1 MSYLIRALKHT
12 LVRCI
17 VLHIMSASIP
27 VIDLQLPDADVID
40 AIIDAY
46 SHIGFAQVV
55 GHGVTADT
63 ISDAFDASSRF
74 HALPLDHKM
83 SIALDHNH
91 RGYIADGTAVDRSS
105 EVVAATAANR
115 SESFMMMRE
124 DAPDSREVLANTPL
138 AGPNQWP
145 GVDNFKEP
153 VMRCHDAMRDVAL
166 RVLSLIDQGL
176 GGRGDLIK
184 SFSNPTTWFRL
195 LHYPPVNNDAPE
207 DVFGSAPHT
216 DFGALTLVAQDS
228 AGGLQVAHGND
239 NWIDVEPIEGAFVM
253 NAGSMLHRW
262 SNGRLRA
269 TPHRVRNRGSSDRYS
284 CVLFC
289 DPHMLTEVSPLA
301 GCVDDGQVP
310 KFEPVVFADV
320 VAHHLGA
327 IYEQHQG

>member
-1 MSYLIRALKHT
+1 MST
-12 LVRCI
+12 
-17 VLHIMSASIP
+17 SIP
-27 VIDLQLPDADVID
+27 VIDLQLSDEDVID

-46 SHIGFAQVV
+46 SHIGFAQIV
-55 GHGVTADT
+55 GHDVDPNT
-63 ISDAFDASSRF
+63 ITGAFEASARF
-74 HALPLDHKM
+74 HALPLDNKM

-124 DAPDSREVLANTPL
+124 DAPNSHEVQANTPL

-145 GVDNFKEP
+145 DIDNFKEP
-153 VMRCHDAMRDVAL
+153 VTRCHDAMRDVAL
-166 RVLSLIDQGL
+166 RVLSFIDQGL
-176 GGRGDLIK
+176 GGQGDLSK
-184 SFSNPTTWFRL
+184 SFSTPTTWFRL
-195 LHYPPVNNDAPE
+195 LHYPPLGSDAPE

-228 AGGLQVAHGND
+228 AGGLQVAQGSGN
-239 NWIDVEPIEGAFVM
+239 WVDVEPIEGAFVM

-289 DPHMLTEVSPLA
+289 DPHMLTEVSPLT
-301 GCVDDGQVP
+301 GCVDEGLQP
-310 KFEPVVFADV
+310 EFEPVVFADV

>member
-1 MSYLIRALKHT
+1 
-12 LVRCI
+12 
-17 VLHIMSASIP
+17 MSASIP
-27 VIDLQLPDADVID
+27 VIDLQLPDPDVID

-124 DAPDSREVLANTPL
+124 DAPDSDEVRRGTPL

-145 GVDNFKEP
+145 DIAGFREAVTA
-153 VMRCHDAMRDVAL
+153 CHDAMRVVAL
-166 RVLSLIDQGL
+166 ELIHIVDDAL
-176 GGRGDLIK
+176 GAEGTLRRAYAV
-184 SFSNPTTWFRL
+184 PTTWFRL
-195 LHYPPVNNDAPE
+195 LHYPPVASTAPQ
-207 DVFGSAPHT
+207 DQFGSAPHT
-216 DFGALTLVAQDS
+216 DFGGLTLVAQDTT
-228 AGGLQVAHGND
+228 GGLQVAAPDGGWLNVD
-239 NWIDVEPIEGAFVM
+239 PIPDAFVM

-262 SNGRLRA
+262 SNGRMLA
-269 TPHRVRNRGSSDRYS
+269 TPHRVDNRSGQRRYS

-289 DPHMLTEVSPLA
+289 DPHMNTVVEPLPSCIDNTTPA
-301 GCVDDGQVP
+301 VH
-310 KFEPVVFADV
+310 EPVLFSDV

-327 IYEQHQG
+327 IYTQHGAT